1 MLSLAPGV
9 VIVVRNRETGLTRLA
24 CVDTVTKSGRVVA
37 WWPSRMR
44 AKRGTRTKPATLN
57 PDRDQVVR
65 VATPDERAHFFSV
78 VDAVKPGGYDPRP
91 GELVV
96 LRAHRG
102 TPEQVVLCI
111 STSARGPRVR
121 FIGTGR
127 ELTVPIDRV
136 LRRAIDEER
145 RTYFREARP

>member
-91 GELVV
+91 GEVVV
-96 LRAHRG
+96 LRAHRRV
-102 TPEQVVLCI
+102 PETLVLCVG
-111 STSARGPRVR
+111 SSARGVKVRVHR
-121 FIGTGR
+121 SGR
-127 ELTVPIDRV
+127 EITVPIDRV
-136 LRRAIDEER
+136 LRRATDEER
-145 RTYFREARP
+145 RYWFVEREP